1 MSKPAMTSWQRG
13 GPRSRDEREAIIDK
27 LEKYDQMKREAFLAS
42 FTEINKNFKQI
53 FQELSRGDGDLVLE
67 NPEDPLA
74 GGMTIKAR
82 PAGKALHRLEA
93 MSGGEK
99 SLTALSF
106 IFSIQMYRPAPFY
119 AMDEIDMF
127 LDGANV
133 ERVAKLIKKISGK
146 AQFIVVSLRKPMI
159 LQSRYT
165 LGVTMQENNITSV
178 TGICTSWKRRRR
190 QKQRNHRLR
199 RNERRSIMQEF
210 EFGEPAEVLVE
221 LARRGEI
228 DPWDIDIAKA
238 TEKFLQYI
246 DSLEKRDLRIPA
258 RTLLYASIL
267 LRLKSDSMEG
277 QKVEEPEPEVEE
289 AGEEPEEEIEDQL
302 PRPPVRRHTKRPV
315 TLDEL
320 ISELKKAEMVG
331 RRKAMRERWPSTE
344 EKALDLS
351 HDEGIED
358 RIKALG
364 PILDD
369 MFMEKPTVTFQD
381 INSKNGMTE
390 DGVTNYVSLL
400 FMAQRKQVWLEQEE
414 IFGDLFVSRHA

>member
-1 MSKPAMTSWQRG
+1 VS
-13 GPRSRDEREAIIDK
+13 
-27 LEKYDQMKREAFLAS
+27 
-42 FTEINKNFKQI
+42 
-53 FQELSRGDGDLVLE
+53 
-67 NPEDPLA
+67 EDPSV
-74 GGMTIKAR
+74 
-82 PAGKALHRLEA
+82 P
-93 MSGGEK
+93 
-99 SLTALSF
+99 
-106 IFSIQMYRPAPFY
+106 
-119 AMDEIDMF
+119 D
-127 LDGANV
+127 
-133 ERVAKLIKKISGK
+133 SGK
-146 AQFIVVSLRKPMI
+146 SP
-159 LQSRYT
+159 
-165 LGVTMQENNITSV
+165 N
-178 TGICTSWKRRRR
+178 
-190 QKQRNHRLR
+190 
-199 RNERRSIMQEF
+199 EF

-221 LARRGEI
+221 LAKRGDI
-228 DPWDIDIAKA
+228 DPWDIDIART

-267 LRLKSDSMEG
+267 LRMKSDSMEG
-277 QKVEEPEPEVEE
+277 VKEDEAVEPEM
-289 AGEEPEEEIEDQL
+289 EEIEELEEEEKEDTL

-331 RRKAMRERWPSTE
+331 RRKAMRERWPTTE

-369 MFMEKPTVTFQD
+369 MFMSHTTVTFQD
-381 INSKNGMTE
+381 INRRNSKIE

-414 IFGDLFVSRHA
+414 IFGDLFVRKHA

>member
-1 MSKPAMTSWQRG
+1 MSDDTS
-13 GPRSRDEREAIIDK
+13 PSIP
-27 LEKYDQMKREAFLAS
+27 
-42 FTEINKNFKQI
+42 
-53 FQELSRGDGDLVLE
+53 DLQE
-67 NPEDPLA
+67 NPNLISDSDINSSSDSSSNSSISPDSSSNSSSDSLSNSKSENIPAEEDA
-74 GGMTIKAR
+74 T
-82 PAGKALHRLEA
+82 
-93 MSGGEK
+93 
-99 SLTALSF
+99 
-106 IFSIQMYRPAPFY
+106 
-119 AMDEIDMF
+119 D
-127 LDGANV
+127 ANV
-133 ERVAKLIKKISGK
+133 AG
-146 AQFIVVSLRKPMI
+146 
-159 LQSRYT
+159 T
-165 LGVTMQENNITSV
+165 
-178 TGICTSWKRRRR
+178 R
-190 QKQRNHRLR
+190 QP
-199 RNERRSIMQEF
+199 EF

-221 LARRGEI
+221 LAKRGEI
-228 DPWDIDIAKA
+228 DPWDIDIAMA

-267 LRLKSDSMEG
+267 LRLKSDSMEE
-277 QKVEEPEPEVEE
+277 KKEEEPEPEIEE
-289 AGEEPEEEIEDQL
+289 IEEGPEEEIEDQL

-344 EKALDLS
+344 EKALDVS

-369 MFMEKPTVTFQD
+369 MFMEKKTVTFQD
-381 INSKNGMTE
+381 INSKNSKTE

-414 IFGDLFVSRHA
+414 IFGELFVSRHA